1 REVVNSLNAY
11 LEKNPEVKAKL
22 KLDDDTRKLLL
33 DRFDL
38 TADQLAEIADG
49 QFRSLDA
56 AYLEE
61 CWLLRQAAFS
71 QGMQGLNTLQRARRA
86 FEWVVSQVALLER
99 LGAMQML
106 QRRPAEVVPPQVVLQ
121 RGFGHALERY
131 LVFLALLRQLNIDG
145 CMIGFPA
152 EDKGKSTYWVPGA
165 IISEK
170 DANGKDAVPPG
181 IYLFEPRLGAPL
193 PGPEGQEI
201 ATLK

>member
-1 REVVNSLNAY
+1 MTRIRLWVVVILLVSFTGCLRAPKIKKKAGPGGDSASDPLKEAAEALNRGSNYREVVNSLNAY

-71 QGMQGLNTLQRARRA
+71 QGMQGLNTLQRARR
-86 FEWVVSQVALLER
+86 
-99 LGAMQML
+99 
-106 QRRPAEVVPPQVVLQ
+106 
-121 RGFGHALERY
+121 
-131 LVFLALLRQLNIDG
+131 
-145 CMIGFPA
+145 
-152 EDKGKSTYWVPGA
+152 
-165 IISEK
+165 
-170 DANGKDAVPPG
+170 
-181 IYLFEPRLGAPL
+181 
-193 PGPEGQEI
+193 
-201 ATLK
+201 